1 MFVALALTLRRPR
14 RHPIPPSMRIAMP
27 AAANGETLR
36 TTDKKPLWLLSCV
49 LSLCVGLLFHM
60 AASISIDNDARALF
74 DSLAQATRQTIN
86 VRVKS
91 YTDLLRSTASL
102 FRASEQVSREQ
113 FRAYVSHLDLR
124 NNFPG
129 VMNLN
134 YCKALDEAQR
144 PAFEADMRRDYPAG
158 RDGYPAF
165 AIDPPGPRDHYCV
178 LLYIEP
184 IASAPEK
191 YGHDIAARPAVAA
204 VLAQSRDSGEISNS
218 GLQVPMPGRPRLTG
232 MAMRLPV
239 YHNGMP
245 LDTVAQRRAAY
256 QGSVGLGYDLGLM
269 VHGLL
274 AEMPVRNVR
283 LTLFDIGPQATSA
296 QALAH
301 DTRPVFDS
309 APADPSAPWWQP
321 GGSYD
326 YLSSTMLIDY
336 NGRVWQALFSVR
348 KSELYTQFETS
359 LPWLALLVGF
369 TGSMLLYTVLHTLAS
384 SRLRAIRMATG
395 MTEELRASQLRLQQ
409 SHQKLRRLAA
419 HADHIKEEERKRIA
433 REIHDDLGQNLL
445 VLRIDADMLASRTQQ
460 RHPRLHARARA
471 TLRQIDATI
480 KSVRQIINDLR
491 PTVLDLGVN
500 AAVEWQAAQFSL
512 RTGIACEISESHGDI
527 SLSDQCATALFRI
540 LQESLS
546 NISQHAKASR
556 VQIKL
561 EKYRDC
567 ISMTVSDNGVG
578 AGADRRNKQ
587 GSFGLVGIEERIKL
601 LGGTFLIDSSPGA
614 GMTVQVTVPLAAGTQ
629 DLQPGAAM

>member
-1 MFVALALTLRRPR
+1 
-14 RHPIPPSMRIAMP
+14 MP
-27 AAANGETLR
+27 ADAHGASLR
-36 TTDKKPLWLLSCV
+36 TPEKKPLWLLSGV

-60 AASISIDNDARALF
+60 AASMSIDNDARMLF
-74 DSLAQATRQTIN
+74 DSLADSTKQNIN
-86 VRVKS
+86 MRIKS
-91 YTDLLRSTASL
+91 YTDLLRGAASL
-102 FRASEQVSREQ
+102 FRASEQVSRAQ
-113 FRAYVSHLDLR
+113 FHEYVRHLDLR
-124 NNFPG
+124 KNFPT

-134 YCKALDEAQR
+134 YCKAFDDAR
-144 PAFEADMRRDYPAG
+144 RAAFEAAMQRDYPAG

-165 AIDPPGPRDHYCV
+165 AIDPPEPRDWYSV
-178 LLYIEP
+178 LVYIEP
-184 IASAPEK
+184 IDSAPEK
-191 YGHDIAARPAVAA
+191 YGHDIAVRPAVAKA
-204 VLAQSRDSGEISNS
+204 LAQSRDSGEIGNS
-218 GLQVPMPGRPRLTG
+218 GLSVPMPGRPQMTG

-239 YHNGMP
+239 YRNGMP
-245 LDTVAQRRAAY
+245 LGTVQQRRSAY
-256 QGSVGLGYDLGLM
+256 QGSVGLGYNLAQM
-269 VHGLL
+269 VRGVL
-274 AEMPVRNVR
+274 ATMPVRNVR
-283 LTLFDIGPQATSA
+283 LTLFDIGTQASAPQP
-296 QALAH
+296 LAR
-301 DTRPVFDS
+301 DGRPIFDS
-309 APADPSAPWWQP
+309 APANRQAPWWQP
-321 GGSYD
+321 GGSRK

-348 KSELYTQFETS
+348 KSDLYTPFETY

-384 SRLRAIRMATG
+384 SRLRAIRMATV

-445 VLRIDADMLASRTQQ
+445 VLRIDADMLASRTQM
-460 RHPRLHARARA
+460 RHPHMHARARA

-500 AAVEWQAAQFSL
+500 AAVEWQAAQFRARS
-512 RTGIACEISESHGDI
+512 GIACEVSESHGDI

-540 LQESLS
+540 VQESLS
-546 NISQHAKASR
+546 NISQHANASR

-561 EKYRDC
+561 EKC
-567 ISMTVSDNGVG
+567 HGHVSLTVSDNGVG
-578 AGADRRNKQ
+578 AGADGRNKH

-614 GMTVQVTVPLAAGTQ
+614 GMSVQVSVPLDAGTQ
-629 DLQPGAAM
+629 NFSHQ